1 MRNEYPRPEFV
12 RKEWLNLNG
21 TWDFY
26 VGEKKYEIQVPY
38 VCQSAMS
45 GIGER
50 ISEDTVIYERRAVVP
65 KEWRDRKIRLNFG
78 Q

>member
-26 VGEKKYEIQVPY
+26 AGGKSGQIEVPY
-38 VCQSAMS
+38 VCQSKMS
-45 GIGER
+45 GIGEK
-50 ISEDTVIYERRAVVP
+50 ITEDTVIYDGR
-65 KEWRDRKIRLNFG
+65 
-78 Q
+78 